1 MKTKKIAA
9 RRIVFIKQCKVE
21 LLSALVRE
29 AKQIWVNK
37 VTNLKTQVVI
47 LVVQNA
53 LKYTFLGSQNYSLT
67 PEVAYLSDII

>member
-29 AKQIWVNK
+29 TKQIWVNK
-37 VTNLKTQVVI
+37 VT
-47 LVVQNA
+47 
-53 LKYTFLGSQNYSLT
+53 
-67 PEVAYLSDII
+67 LS

>member
-21 LLSALVRE
+21 LLSALE
-29 AKQIWVNK
+29 TKQIWVNK
-37 VTNLKTQVVI
+37 VTNLETQVLI
-47 LVVQNA
+47 LVAQNA